1 MRISA
6 LGAPLSRRLLLPLLL
21 AVGLLA
27 PVASPVDAAVPRAE
41 TQRGGVFCYT
51 DPPYFSGG
59 TLPAL
64 IELAAGNGAAGRNLT
79 MTAAEAS
86 GGPVTYPSE
95 LTSTAKP
102 TLTRA
107 RLEAMEHRGV
117 RSAYFSGW
125 HAQLRTQTRRL
136 VAQVKACPD
145 EAQVLMGYS
154 QGALVV
160 RAMLRNLGR
169 TTKGRAVL
177 DHLAGVVLIGDPAA
191 DRREKIKRYGGATGS
206 GVTKVR
212 IPLPRALVARGL
224 VTSVCAA
231 NDPVCSS
238 TAKSRKGHPTKKA
251 GRKAVRSHLAYDVG
265 RGTWDIDTAAERAI
279 VAMSQ
284 QLVRRYAAA
293 PAWSDICRTIPE
305 SSSPCNQRRE
315 GDAFSSSETSAA
327 GYRLVRAATT
337 LPAGVSVASDLTL
350 SGVVPDRDHDDFV
363 VAFTSPT
370 IAPAVVQRAHLSLG
384 SWPRQTARPG
394 VQRISHALGGGR
406 ANGPSSQPDVSSD
419 GQHVAF
425 VSTASDLAAGDTNG
439 AGLDVFLWDRAT
451 DTTERLAVGDA
462 STAWPD
468 VSSDGRYVE
477 FTTRAQLDGDTDTVA
492 DVFVWDTQDGTVHLA
507 SPGTGVPVSAG
518 SITPDGATVYFRE
531 DPTGRPQPGN
541 AVRRWD
547 RASDAVTT
555 VPPPAGWS
563 WMIDPS
569 SPRPWASSPDGR
581 YVVAQ
586 STSADRAG
594 VWDRQLDAQ
603 HGVGCGVSAD
613 SVVTGAAASVATD
626 GSVFSFTNFFPN
638 GRVIQT
644 YGRICDPLTGGIT
657 EIRSDVANSGEF
669 AAHGRLLISRGLPV
683 VQDRATG
690 ARTLPTVE
698 DPRPGDDQVR
708 EISSFTAD
716 ASTVVFGSTAKN
728 ILETASAD
736 FGRSEVYLWDRT
748 VSP

>member
-1 MRISA
+1 MSV
-6 LGAPLSRRLLLPLLL
+6 RLLLPLLL

-41 TQRGGVFCYT
+41 TPRGQVFCYT

-64 IELAAGNGAAGRNLT
+64 IEMAAGNGTAGRNLT

-95 LTSTAKP
+95 LMSTAKP
-102 TLTRA
+102 SLTRA

-136 VAQVKACPD
+136 VAQVRACPD

-160 RAMLRNLGR
+160 RAMLRNLSR
-169 TTKGRAVL
+169 TAKGRAIL

-191 DRREKIKRYGGATGS
+191 NRREKITRYGGAKGS

-212 IPLPRALVARGL
+212 IPLPRVLVARGL

-231 NDPVCSS
+231 NDRVCSS
-238 TAKSRKGHPTKKA
+238 TAKSRKGSLTKKA

-265 RGTWDIDTAAERAI
+265 RGQWHIDTAAERAV

-293 PAWSDICRTIPE
+293 PSWLDVCRTIPE
-305 SSSPCNQRRE
+305 SSSGCYERRE
-315 GDAFSSSETSAA
+315 GDSFSAPLTSAA
-327 GYRLVRAATT
+327 GYRLVSAATT

-350 SGVVPDRDHDDFV
+350 SGVVPDRDHDDLV
-363 VAFTSPT
+363 VGFTSST
-370 IAPAVVQRAHLSLG
+370 VAPGVVQRAHLSLG

-394 VQRISHALGGGR
+394 VQRISHALGGGP
-406 ANGPSSQPDVSSD
+406 ANGASSQPDVSAD

-425 VSTASDLAAGDTNG
+425 VSTASDLVAGDTNG
-439 AGLDVFLWDRAT
+439 AGLDVFVWDRAT
-451 DTTERLAVGDA
+451 DTTKRLAVGDP

-468 VSSDGRYVE
+468 VSNDGRYVE
-477 FTTRAQLDGDTDTVA
+477 FTTKARLDGDPDDLA
-492 DVFVWDTQDGTVHLA
+492 DVFVWDTQDGTVQLA
-507 SPGTGVPVSAG
+507 SPGTAAPVSAG
-518 SITPDGATVYFRE
+518 SITPDGSTVFFRE
-531 DPTGRPQPGN
+531 GQPGTTPPGN
-541 AVRRWD
+541 AVSRWD
-547 RASDAVTT
+547 RATEAVTP
-555 VPPPAGWS
+555 VPPPAGWA
-563 WMIDPS
+563 WTIDPR

-586 STSADRAG
+586 STSADRVG

-613 SVVTGAAASVATD
+613 SVVTGAAASVAAD
-626 GSVFSFTNFFPN
+626 GSVLSFTNYFPN
-638 GRVIQT
+638 NRVIQT
-644 YGRICDPLTGGIT
+644 FGRICDPMTGGLT
-657 EIRSDVANSGEF
+657 EIRTNAVDSGEF
-669 AAHGRLLISRGLPV
+669 AANGQLTVSGGLPV

-690 ARTLPTVE
+690 VRTMPTTE
-698 DPRPGDDQVR
+698 YPQPGDSVL
-708 EISSFTAD
+708 EIASFTAD

-728 ILETASAD
+728 ILETAYAD
-736 FGRSEVYLWDRT
+736 LGRSEVYLWDRT

>member
-1 MRISA
+1 
-6 LGAPLSRRLLLPLLL
+6 
-21 AVGLLA
+21 
-27 PVASPVDAAVPRAE
+27 VPRAE
-41 TQRGGVFCYT
+41 TQRGVVLCHA
-51 DPPYFSGG
+51 DPPFFSGG

-79 MTAAEAS
+79 MTAAEAA

-95 LTSTAKP
+95 LVSSAKP
-102 TLTRA
+102 SLTRA
-107 RLEAMEHRGV
+107 RLETMEHRGV
-117 RSAYFSGW
+117 RAPYFSGW
-125 HAQLRTQTRRL
+125 RAQLRTQTRRL
-136 VAQVKACPD
+136 VARVAACRD
-145 EAQVLMGYS
+145 EAQVLLGYS

-160 RAMLRNLGR
+160 RTMLRNLTR
-169 TTKGRAVL
+169 TAKGRSIL

-191 DRREKIKRYGGATGS
+191 NRREKIKRYGGAKGR
-206 GVTKVR
+206 GVIATR

-238 TAKSRKGHPTKKA
+238 TPKSRKGKPTKAA

-265 RGTWDIDTAAERAI
+265 RGTWDIDTAAERAV

-293 PAWSDICRTIPE
+293 PSWLDVCRTVPE
-305 SSSPCNQRRE
+305 SSSPCYQRRE
-315 GDAFSSSETSAA
+315 GDSFSAPLTSAA
-327 GYRLVRAATT
+327 RYRLDRAATS
-337 LPAGVSVASDLTL
+337 LPAGVSLASDLTL

-363 VAFTSPT
+363 VGFTSST

-394 VQRISHALGGGR
+394 VRRISHALGGGS
-406 ANGPSSQPDVSSD
+406 ANGASSQPDVSAD

-425 VSTASDLAAGDTNG
+425 VSRASDLVAGDANG
-439 AGLDVFLWDRAT
+439 AGLDVFVWDRAT
-451 DTTERLAVGDA
+451 DTTGRLAVGDDA
-462 STAWPD
+462 TAWPD

-477 FTTRAQLDGDTDTVA
+477 FTTKAQLAGDTDTLA
-492 DVFVWDTQDGTVHLA
+492 DVFVWNTQSGTVQLA
-507 SPGTGVPVSAG
+507 SPGTAVPVSAG
-518 SITPDGATVYFRE
+518 SITPDGSTVFFRE
-531 DPTGRPQPGN
+531 DPTGQPQLGN

-547 RASDAVTT
+547 RAGEAVTP

-563 WMIDPS
+563 WTVDPS
-569 SPRPWASSPDGR
+569 SPRPWVASPDGR

-586 STSADRAG
+586 STSADRVG

-613 SVVTGAAASVATD
+613 SVVTGAAASVAAD
-626 GSVFSFTNFFPN
+626 GSVLSFTNFFPN
-638 GRVIQT
+638 NRVIQT
-644 YGRICDPLTGGIT
+644 FGRICDPMTGALT
-657 EIRSDVANSGEF
+657 EIRTDVVNSGEF
-669 AAHGRLLISRGLPV
+669 TADGHLAVSRGLPV

-690 ARTLPTVE
+690 VRTKPTTE
-698 DPRPGDDQVR
+698 DPQPGDYVV
-708 EISSFTAD
+708 EIPSFTAD

-728 ILETASAD
+728 IVETAYAD

-748 VSP
+748 TSP